1 MKNYRLLSGAVAAA
15 LVASMATVPALAANF
30 KDTDNHWAKDAINRW
45 SDYGVVKGSNG
56 EFRPDSA
63 MTRAEFAQV
72 LANLLHLPDA
82 PSSVSFNDVADT
94 DWFASAIKNCAAAGI
109 IKGDGTNANPTAAIT
124 REEAMVMLGR
134 ALGVAEKT
142 GSLDYSDGNQVA
154 SWAKGFVKAMTD
166 KGYVHGVGEN
176 TLAPKSNINRAS
188 LMTIID
194 NAVKAYVNTANS
206 SVTAASEG
214 ITLVVEPDVTVSGAA
229 NDLVVAGG
237 AKGGTTTVAGGAKVA
252 DTVAVTAQNATVVLA
267 AQSTTENAVLTENA
281 TGSKIVVEKKATAN
295 SIAVK
300 AARSTV
306 SVSGNV
312 GNVTVEDS
320 AANATVTAN
329 SGAVIDKVTVDAD
342 NVKIDGAGKVSN
354 AEVNGNNTTVN
365 TVGTKVDVASDAT
378 GTTSNGKNIASGSTT
393 TTTGNT
399 SGGGG
404 GGSSSTPSVDN
415 AADLATNLKNYAE
428 VKLSKDFSITAKEL
442 ADAVAQR
449 SDATIDLNSHTLNV
463 TADANGKTA
472 YISHNLT
479 IKNGNITGNGVTYT
493 TSLFQVGG
501 VLTLNAVKVTTT
513 GSAIQV
519 NDGATLN
526 VTDSE
531 LKTTGDG
538 VYCIATNA
546 SDPKAAV
553 GGITV
558 TKSTL
563 TTAAADS
570 CAFMLN
576 IGGKATLDGCTI
588 NGQRQGVVVRAGSV
602 DIKNCKID
610 KTSEKW
616 DATKKWAS
624 GNEVADG
631 SVVVGANGV
640 YGPVGTVSI
649 DSATTVDGRIIKAK
663 SANLVNNTNKTVL
676 EWSIS

>member
-94 DWFASAIKNCAAAGI
+94 DWFASAIKKCAAAGI

-154 SWAKGFVKAMTD
+154 SWAEGFVKAMTD

-206 SVTAASEG
+206 SVTAASDG
-214 ITLVVEPDVTVSGAA
+214 ITLVVEPGVTVNGTA

-237 AKGGTTTVAGGAKVA
+237 AKGGTT
-252 DTVAVTAQNATVVLA
+252 AVTDGSKVTDTLTVTTQNATVVLKSKSSA
-267 AQSTTENAVLTENA
+267 ENAVLTANA
-281 TGSKIVVEKKATAN
+281 TNSKIVVENGSTIGTVAVNAN
-295 SIAVK
+295 
-300 AARSTV
+300 
-306 SVSGNV
+306 
-312 GNVTVEDS
+312 
-320 AANATVTAN
+320 
-329 SGAVIDKVTVDAD
+329 GAKLE
-342 NVKIDGAGKVSN
+342 GAGKVTN
-354 AEVNGNNTTVN
+354 ATVN
-365 TVGTKVDVASDAT
+365 ANNVTFDIAGTNLSVGSGAN
-378 GTTSNGKNIASGSTT
+378 GTTSF
-393 TTTGNT
+393 NT
-399 SGGGG
+399 KWTAGQKGITKKPSSGG
-404 GGSSSTPSVDN
+404 GGSSTPSTPSYNFISDLTDGNAKLTENATVD
-415 AADLATNLKNYAE
+415 AAQLAAALTQA
-428 VKLSKDFSITAKEL
+428 T
-442 ADAVAQR
+442 
-449 SDATIDLNSHTLNV
+449 TIDLNGKTLTVNAADGKALAVNKALTISNGTIKGTGIQFV
-463 TADANGKTA
+463 TA
-472 YISHNLT
+472 
-479 IKNGNITGNGVTYT
+479 
-493 TSLFQVGG
+493 LFDVKSS
-501 VLTLNAVKVTTT
+501 LTLDKVNMTSNGSVVMVGANATVSIK
-513 GSAIQV
+513 
-519 NDGATLN
+519 
-526 VTDSE
+526 DSE

-546 SDPKAAV
+546 SDPKASV

-558 TKSTL
+558 TNSTL
-563 TTAAADS
+563 TTEADDS

-588 NGQRQGVVVRAGSV
+588 NGKRQGVVVRAGSV
-602 DIKNCKID
+602 DIKNCKIGE
-610 KTSEKW
+610 TSEQWKE
-616 DATKKWAS
+616 TKKWAS

-649 DSATTVDGRIIKAK
+649 DSATIVDGRIIKAK
-663 SANLVNNTNKTVL
+663 GANLVNNTSKTAL

>member
-82 PSSVSFNDVADT
+82 PSSVSFDDVADT
-94 DWFASAIKNCAAAGI
+94 DWFASAIKSCAAAGI
-109 IKGDGTNANPTAAIT
+109 LKGDGTNANPTAAIT

-134 ALGVAEKT
+134 ALGVAEET
-142 GSLDYSDGNQVA
+142 GSLNYSDANQVA
-154 SWAKGFVKAMTD
+154 SWAEGFVKAMTD
-166 KGYVHGVGEN
+166 KGYVHGVGAN
-176 TLAPKSNINRAS
+176 TLAPKNNINRAS
-188 LMTIID
+188 LMTIVD
-194 NAVKAYVNTANS
+194 NAIKAYANKANS
-206 SVTAASEG
+206 SVTAASDG
-214 ITLVVEPDVTVSGAA
+214 ITLVVEPGVTVNGTA

-237 AKGGTTTVAGGAKVA
+237 TKGGTT
-252 DTVAVTAQNATVVLA
+252 AVTDGSKVTDTLTVTTQNATVVLKSKSSA
-267 AQSTTENAVLTENA
+267 ENAVLTANA
-281 TGSKIVVEKKATAN
+281 TNSKIVVENGSTIGTVAVNAN
-295 SIAVK
+295 
-300 AARSTV
+300 
-306 SVSGNV
+306 
-312 GNVTVEDS
+312 
-320 AANATVTAN
+320 
-329 SGAVIDKVTVDAD
+329 GAKLE
-342 NVKIDGAGKVSN
+342 GAGKVTN
-354 AEVNGNNTTVN
+354 ATVN
-365 TVGTKVDVASDAT
+365 ANNVTFDIAGTNLSVGSGAN
-378 GTTSNGKNIASGSTT
+378 GTTSF
-393 TTTGNT
+393 NT
-399 SGGGG
+399 KWTAGQKGITKKPSSGG
-404 GGSSSTPSVDN
+404 GGSSTSYNFISDLTDGNAKLTENVTVDTTE
-415 AADLATNLKNYAE
+415 LATA
-428 VKLSKDFSITAKEL
+428 L
-442 ADAVAQR
+442 AQDT
-449 SDATIDLNSHTLNV
+449 TIDLNGKTLTVNAADGKALAVNKALTISNGTIKGTGIQFV
-463 TADANGKTA
+463 TA
-472 YISHNLT
+472 
-479 IKNGNITGNGVTYT
+479 
-493 TSLFQVGG
+493 LFDVKSS
-501 VLTLNAVKVTTT
+501 LTLDKVNMTSNGSVVMVGANATVSIK
-513 GSAIQV
+513 
-519 NDGATLN
+519 
-526 VTDSE
+526 DSE

-546 SDPKAAV
+546 SVPTAAV

-558 TKSTL
+558 TNSTL
-563 TTAAADS
+563 TTTADDS

-649 DSATTVDGRIIKAK
+649 DSATTVDGRIIKAN
-663 SANLVNNTNKTVL
+663 SANLVNDTSKTVL

>member
-82 PSSVSFNDVADT
+82 SSSVSFDDVADT
-94 DWFASAIKNCAAAGI
+94 DWFASAIKSCAAAGI
-109 IKGDGTNANPTAAIT
+109 LKGDGTNANPTAAIT

-206 SVTAASEG
+206 SVTAASDG
-214 ITLVVEPDVTVSGAA
+214 ITLVVEPGVTVNGTA

-237 AKGGTTTVAGGAKVA
+237 TKGGTT
-252 DTVAVTAQNATVVLA
+252 AVTDGSKVTDTLTVTTQNATVVLKSKSSA
-267 AQSTTENAVLTENA
+267 ENAVLTANA
-281 TGSKIVVEKKATAN
+281 TNSKIVVENGSTIGTVAVNAN
-295 SIAVK
+295 
-300 AARSTV
+300 
-306 SVSGNV
+306 
-312 GNVTVEDS
+312 
-320 AANATVTAN
+320 
-329 SGAVIDKVTVDAD
+329 GAKLE
-342 NVKIDGAGKVSN
+342 GAGKVTN
-354 AEVNGNNTTVN
+354 ATVN
-365 TVGTKVDVASDAT
+365 ANNVTFDIAGTNLSVGSGAN
-378 GTTSNGKNIASGSTT
+378 GTTSF
-393 TTTGNT
+393 NT
-399 SGGGG
+399 KWTAGQKGITKKPSSGG
-404 GGSSSTPSVDN
+404 GGSSTSYNFISDLTDGNAKLTENVTVDTTE
-415 AADLATNLKNYAE
+415 LATA
-428 VKLSKDFSITAKEL
+428 L
-442 ADAVAQR
+442 AQDT
-449 SDATIDLNSHTLNV
+449 TIDLNGKTLTVNAADGKALAVNKALTISNGTIKGTGIQFV
-463 TADANGKTA
+463 TA
-472 YISHNLT
+472 
-479 IKNGNITGNGVTYT
+479 
-493 TSLFQVGG
+493 LFDVKSS
-501 VLTLNAVKVTTT
+501 LTLDKVNMTSNGSVVMVGANATVSIK
-513 GSAIQV
+513 
-519 NDGATLN
+519 
-526 VTDSE
+526 DSE

-546 SDPKAAV
+546 SVPTAAV

-558 TKSTL
+558 TNSTL
-563 TTAAADS
+563 TTTADDS

-649 DSATTVDGRIIKAK
+649 DSATTVDGRIIKAN
-663 SANLVNNTNKTVL
+663 SANLVNDTSKTVL

>member
-526 VTDSE
+526 VTDGE
-531 LKTTGDG
+531 LKTTGNG

-546 SDPKAAV
+546 SDPTAAV

-558 TKSTL
+558 TNSTL
-563 TTAAADS
+563 TTTADDS

-576 IGGKATLDGCTI
+576 IGGKAKLDGCTI
-588 NGQRQGVVVRAGSV
+588 NGKRQGVVVRAGEAELNGVTIEVPTWKNGDENPWTSGNNIAYGSLV
-602 DIKNCKID
+602 VGDTTGVYKPAAKVTVSGGDIKGRVVKATNATLTGI
-610 KTSEKW
+610 TA
-616 DATKKWAS
+616 DA
-624 GNEVADG
+624 EV
-631 SVVVGANGV
+631 
-640 YGPVGTVSI
+640 
-649 DSATTVDGRIIKAK
+649 
-663 SANLVNNTNKTVL
+663 
-676 EWSIS
+676 

>member
-154 SWAKGFVKAMTD
+154 SWAEGFVKAMTD

-206 SVTAASEG
+206 SVTAAPEG
-214 ITLVVEPDVTVSGAA
+214 ITLVVEPGVTVSGAA

-252 DTVAVTAQNATVVLA
+252 DTVAVTAQNATVVLKSKSSA
-267 AQSTTENAVLTENA
+267 ENAVLTANA
-281 TGSKIVVEKKATAN
+281 TNSKIVVENGSTIGTVAVNAN
-295 SIAVK
+295 
-300 AARSTV
+300 
-306 SVSGNV
+306 
-312 GNVTVEDS
+312 
-320 AANATVTAN
+320 
-329 SGAVIDKVTVDAD
+329 GAKLE
-342 NVKIDGAGKVSN
+342 GAGKVTN
-354 AEVNGNNTTVN
+354 ATVN
-365 TVGTKVDVASDAT
+365 ANNVTFDIAGTNLSVGSGAN
-378 GTTSNGKNIASGSTT
+378 GTTSFKTKWIAGQ
-393 TTTGNT
+393 TGIT
-399 SGGGG
+399 KKPSSGG
-404 GGSSSTPSVDN
+404 GGSSTPSYN
-415 AADLATNLKNYAE
+415 FISDLADGNA
-428 VKLSKDFSITAKEL
+428 KLTENVAVDTTEL
-442 ADAVAQR
+442 ATALAQ
-449 SDATIDLNSHTLNV
+449 DTTIDLNGKTLTVKATDGKAFAVNNALTISNGTINGTGIQFV
-463 TADANGKTA
+463 TALFDV
-472 YISHNLT
+472 
-479 IKNGNITGNGVTYT
+479 KN
-493 TSLFQVGG
+493 S
-501 VLTLNAVKVTTT
+501 LTLDKVDVTST
-513 GSAIQV
+513 GSV
-519 NDGATLN
+519 VMVGAKATVSIEGGSL
-526 VTDSE
+526 T
-531 LKTTGDG
+531 TTGDG

-546 SDPKAAV
+546 SDPKASV

-558 TKSTL
+558 KNCTL
-563 TTAAADS
+563 TTTAADS

-576 IGGKATLDGCTI
+576 IGGTATLDGCTI
-588 NGQRQGVVVRAGSV
+588 NGKRQGVVVRAGSV
-602 DIKNCKID
+602 EIKNCKIG
-610 KTSEKW
+610 KTSKQWNE
-616 DATKKWAS
+616 TNKWAS

-649 DSATTVDGRIIKAK
+649 DSATTVDGRIIKAN
-663 SANLVNNTNKTVL
+663 SANLVNNTSKTVL

>member
-329 SGAVIDKVTVDAD
+329 SGAAIDKVTVDAD
-342 NVKIDGAGKVSN
+342 NAKIDGAGKVSN

-365 TVGTKVDVASDAT
+365 TSGTKVDVASDAT
-378 GTTSNGKNIASGSTT
+378 GTTSNGKDVASGSTT

-404 GGSSSTPSVDN
+404 SSSSTPSTPTTPSVDS
-415 AADLATNLKNYAE
+415 AADLATNLKNNAE

-442 ADAVAQR
+442 ADAVAQC
-449 SDATIDLNSHTLNV
+449 SDATIDLNNHTLDV

-519 NDGATLN
+519 NGGATLN
-526 VTDSE
+526 VTGGE
-531 LKTTGDG
+531 LKTTGNG

-546 SDPKAAV
+546 SDPKASV

-558 TKSTL
+558 TNSTL
-563 TTAAADS
+563 TTEADDS

-576 IGGKATLDGCTI
+576 IGGKAKLDGCTI
-588 NGQRQGVVVRAGSV
+588 NGKRQGVVVRAGEAELNGVTIEVPTWKNGDENPWTSGNNIAYGSLV
-602 DIKNCKID
+602 VGDTTGVYKPAARVTVSGGDIKGRVVRATNATLTGI
-610 KTSEKW
+610 TA
-616 DATKKWAS
+616 DA
-624 GNEVADG
+624 EV
-631 SVVVGANGV
+631 
-640 YGPVGTVSI
+640 
-649 DSATTVDGRIIKAK
+649 
-663 SANLVNNTNKTVL
+663 
-676 EWSIS
+676 